1 MVMTADEIFSAGIPH
16 IILPAWNDTYEFAA
30 RVEYFGI
37 GVYGSKKSKSA
48 PGADGVELGEA
59 LLLVTG
65 DSDEGKVMKEKA
77 RKLADV
83 VNAYGGR
90 SKAADTIL
98 EMCAGKEKEK
108 SLSS

>member
-1 MVMTADEIFSAGIPH
+1 VVTKADDIPSAGVPH

-37 GVYGSKKSKSA
+37 GVYRSKKSKSA
-48 PGADGVELGEA
+48 PGADSVELGEA

-65 DSDEGKVMKEKA
+65 DSNESKVMKEKVG
-77 RKLADV
+77 KLADV

-98 EMCAGKEKEK
+98 EMCTGKGK

>member
-1 MVMTADEIFSAGIPH
+1 VVTKADDIPSAGIPH

-59 LLLVTG
+59 LLFVTG
-65 DSDEGKVMKEKA
+65 DSDESKVMKEKA

-98 EMCAGKEKEK
+98 EMCGGKEKP
-108 SLSS
+108 LSS